1 VTVFNVLFE
10 KALICAPPTISIDFD
25 DNTGVRQMTV
35 LRSPSEVGE
44 MWAEPDA
51 VRAALSYLKGAS
63 NSPLPIMNGDS
74 NNSKDSVKNALL
86 REKQALTN
94 GKKEIDGEQNN
105 SNSDALLKFGEL
117 CSLFP
122 FLFLL
127 LLFHS
132 FLH

>member
-1 VTVFNVLFE
+1 
-10 KALICAPPTISIDFD
+10 
-25 DNTGVRQMTV
+25 MTV

-63 NSPLPIMNGDS
+63 NSSLPIMNGDS

-86 REKQALTN
+86 REKQALTS
-94 GKKEIDGEQNN
+94 GKKENDGEQNN

-117 CSLFP
+117 STFFFFAALIIRFT
-122 FLFLL
+122 F
-127 LLFHS
+127 S
-132 FLH
+132 